1 MLYSVRL
8 MDNPHHEIRVE
19 AAEFHQLGAGVS
31 FFAER
36 MVNRDGNDQWGNPRR
51 NRQRVAVAY
60 FNNVQSILEI
70 PQEDPGVPEVAMEQ
84 GVPFDFE
91 AGIAAPPHEW
101 TVNRLGTNE
110 GQVDSRRVGR
120 RGVGATEPMADIPVA
135 QAMDDDGIAWD
146 AERDE

>member
-8 MDNPHHEIRVE
+8 MDNPRNEIRVE
-19 AAEFHQLGAGVS
+19 ATEFHQLGAGVS

-91 AGIAAPPHEW
+91 ADMAEPRREW
-101 TVNRLGTNE
+101 TVNRLGANE

-120 RGVGATEPMADIPVA
+120 RGIGATARLPEPTPVRV
-135 QAMDDDGIAWD
+135 DDDGVEWD
-146 AERDE
+146 NRVDE